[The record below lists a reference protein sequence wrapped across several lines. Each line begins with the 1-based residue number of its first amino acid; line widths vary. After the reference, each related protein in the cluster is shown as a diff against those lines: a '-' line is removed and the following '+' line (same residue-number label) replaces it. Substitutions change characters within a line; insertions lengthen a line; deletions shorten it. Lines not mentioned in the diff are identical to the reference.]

1 MHFSPPCA
9 DAADPAATRAAARLF
24 DSGVSLLELL
34 VVLSIMAAVAAIAVP
49 VFGGGVSST
58 QLRTAAREVAGGLR
72 LARSEAVASRRE
84 TILTLDLERRSFRV
98 DRDPREHTLPRG
110 VEMKLYTAQRDLVSE
125 TTGGI
130 RFFPDGGS
138 TGGRVSVAAGERKY
152 DVDIDWLTGRVAIGE

>member
-1 MHFSPPCA
+1 MQFSPLCTG
-9 DAADPAATRAAARLF
+9 PAGPSATRAKSR

-58 QLRTAAREVAGGLR
+58 QLRTAARDVASGLR

-84 TILTLDLERRSFRV
+84 TILMLDLEHRSFRV
-98 DRDPREHTLPRG
+98 DRDPREHALPRG
-110 VEMKLYTAQRDLVSE
+110 VEMKLYTAQSDLVSE

-152 DVDIDWLTGRVAIGE
+152 DVDIDWLTGRVAIAE